1 MKKNK
6 DPFSFKPF
14 AKLMF
19 SANTPPPLPS
29 EELDDAYYKRWILLV
44 FGMKKKDFLDKTK
57 DVKMNRELL
66 REILEDENEL
76 SDLLYLAVQAAGKII
91 RERGFSGGQRI
102 RDIDIVREEYLRKAM
117 PVKAWVEDNCVLGPN
132 YEGEK
137 PTMFTDF
144 INYCRGE
151 RLPGLTSV
159 IALGMKL
166 LELCPGLEDIRAGTR
181 KDRKHVW
188 KGITLRS
195 RLRPEDQTEIL
206 GDDKYE

>member
-19 SANTPPPLPS
+19 SVNTPPLPS

-76 SDLLYLAVQAAGKII
+76 SDLLYLAVQDAGKII
-91 RERGFSGGQRI
+91 RARI
-102 RDIDIVREEYLRKAM
+102 
-117 PVKAWVEDNCVLGPN
+117 
-132 YEGEK
+132 
-137 PTMFTDF
+137 
-144 INYCRGE
+144 
-151 RLPGLTSV
+151 
-159 IALGMKL
+159 
-166 LELCPGLEDIRAGTR
+166 
-181 KDRKHVW
+181 
-188 KGITLRS
+188 
-195 RLRPEDQTEIL
+195 
-206 GDDKYE
+206 